1 MRDAN
6 DQKSN
11 KKDRFSLNK
20 QQNSQGKK
28 ATSKIS
34 GGTSQKQTIDMEE
47 RIINDFNK
55 LENQIDIPPRV

>member
-1 MRDAN
+1 MRDTN

-34 GGTSQKQTIDMEE
+34 VGNSQKQTIDMEE